1 MSDLLLP
8 TLLIATRNAHKTEE
22 FAEMLAPFAEV
33 VDLTDPDF
41 ENLPEIDETGTTF
54 DENSLLKSASIS
66 KITGGIT
73 LADDSGLEVDA
84 LDGAPGIYSAR
95 YSGDNATDATNREKL
110 LSELKDAP
118 APRTARF
125 RCVLALTKNGQTL
138 GTWSGALEGTIGFEE
153 AGDAGFGYDPVFIP
167 EGDTRTLAEYTAD
180 EKNAISHRG
189 RAVEKLVA
197 ALRNGEVA
205 LG

>member
-1 MSDLLLP
+1 MPENTLP
-8 TLLIATRNAHKTEE
+8 TLLIATRNSHKTSE
-22 FAEMLAPFAEV
+22 FAEMLAPFANV
-33 VDLTDPDF
+33 VDLNDPQF
-41 ENLPEIDETGTTF
+41 ANLPEVDETGTTF
-54 DENSLLKSASIS
+54 EENSELKSATIS
-66 KITGGIT
+66 AITGGIT

-95 YSGDNATDATNREKL
+95 YSGENATDATNREKL
-110 LSELKDAP
+110 LADLTNIA

-125 RCVLALTKNGQTL
+125 RCVLSLTKNGEAL
-138 GTWSGALEGTIGFEE
+138 GHWSGALEGAISDEE
-153 AGDAGFGYDPVFIP
+153 SGDGGFGYDPIFTP
-167 EGDTRTLAEYTAD
+167 EGDTRSLAEYSSD

-197 ALRNGEVA
+197 ALCSELVH